1 MSALDLIDHAP
12 TSGFHRKLLIAC
24 CGGPFLDG
32 YILSLIGIALVGFSD
47 DVGTTSVESGLIG
60 AASLIGIFFGAT
72 LFGALTDRI
81 GREKMYALD
90 LTVLVVACGLSAFV
104 TAPWQLIALRFIIG
118 LAVGAD
124 YPIAS
129 SLLTE
134 FTPARKRGSM
144 IGLTGFA
151 WSTGAMSAF
160 LVGYVVTTASGDHH
174 LWRWLLFSGAVA
186 GLVVV
191 LMRRGIPESPRWL
204 LSKGRVEEAR
214 EVVRTVYGTDLDPET
229 LRAEAATAAAAQS
242 TTGTAGALAGI
253 VRGGYLKRTI
263 MCGTLYF
270 AQITPQY
277 ALYTFGAT
285 ILAAAGLTGASAA
298 TLGELFIAA
307 LFALGVLPALRLVE
321 TWGRRPM
328 AVVPFAVM
336 AVPLIA
342 LGVWSD
348 GPAWFV
354 IAAFAVYAFV
364 SGGPSIL
371 EWIYP
376 NELFPTEVRASAVG
390 VAVGISRL
398 GAATGT
404 YLLPIGLDSIGLGP
418 TLLIAAAITVVA
430 YAVCLAWA
438 PETKGRS
445 LAQTSALTPTET
457 RLPERTSV

>member
-1 MSALDLIDHAP
+1 
-12 TSGFHRKLLIAC
+12 
-24 CGGPFLDG
+24 
-32 YILSLIGIALVGFSD
+32 
-47 DVGTTSVESGLIG
+47 
-60 AASLIGIFFGAT
+60 
-72 LFGALTDRI
+72 
-81 GREKMYALD
+81 
-90 LTVLVVACGLSAFV
+90 
-104 TAPWQLIALRFIIG
+104 
-118 LAVGAD
+118 
-124 YPIAS
+124 
-129 SLLTE
+129 
-134 FTPARKRGSM
+134 
-144 IGLTGFA
+144 
-151 WSTGAMSAF
+151 
-160 LVGYVVTTASGDHH
+160 
-174 LWRWLLFSGAVA
+174 
-186 GLVVV
+186 VV

-348 GPAWFV
+348 GPTWFV